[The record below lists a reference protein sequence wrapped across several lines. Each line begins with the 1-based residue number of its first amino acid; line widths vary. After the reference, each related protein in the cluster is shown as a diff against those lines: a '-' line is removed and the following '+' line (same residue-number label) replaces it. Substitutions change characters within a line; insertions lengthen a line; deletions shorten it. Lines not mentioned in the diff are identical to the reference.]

1 MYIGSL
7 HVYLNMLQDK
17 ITLRSWINDWMQKIE
32 QACKLIHA
40 HLMKVNHVIS
50 YLLIIKKIVLLNV
63 FIEEDAKIQLRCKWC
78 IFFFTIILTS
88 DSIAIAQYHKD
99 QWNQRWEKYKER
111 VADVNIISI
120 QRSHLSNKMIKMRDD
135 FQKAESILIMHIKIK
150 CIDLNAYLHFRNVS
164 DMNSSWC
171 DCEWSHQTMKHVL
184 MHCLN
189 WLHLRSRMLQDA
201 DFSNYQ
207 IIIIIMKSFRTV
219 AKMMMKTKLLKQFK
233 MTRTFIL

>member
-50 YLLIIKKIVLLNV
+50 YLLIIKKIVLLNI
-63 FIEEDAKIQLRCKWC
+63 FIQEDAKIQLRCKWC

-99 QWNQRWEKYKER
+99 QWNQWWEKYKEH
-111 VADVNIISI
+111 VADVNIISA
-120 QRSHLSNKMIKMRDD
+120 QRSHLSNKIIKMCDD
-135 FQKAESILIMHIKIK
+135 FQKAESILAMYIRIER
-150 CIDLNAYLHFRNVS
+150 IDLNIYLHFKNVS
-164 DMNSSWC
+164 DMNSLQC
-171 DCEWSHQTMKHVL
+171 DCEWSHQMTKHVL
-184 MHCLN
+184 MHCSN
-189 WLHLRSRMLQDA
+189 WLNLQSRMLQDA
-201 DFSNYQ
+201 DFLNYW
-207 IIIIIMKSFRTV
+207 IIIVIMKSFRAV
-219 AKMMMKTKLLKQFK
+219 AKMMMKMKLLKQFRV
-233 MTRTFIL
+233 TRILIL